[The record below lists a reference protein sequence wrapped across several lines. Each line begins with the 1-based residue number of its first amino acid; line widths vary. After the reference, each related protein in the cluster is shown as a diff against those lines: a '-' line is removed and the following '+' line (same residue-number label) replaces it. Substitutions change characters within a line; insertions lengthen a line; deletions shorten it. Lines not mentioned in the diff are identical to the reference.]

1 MYVYIYG
8 GFLKWWYPKSSIYR
22 YRFSIIQRAWGI
34 PTSTDEDQHWSLGS
48 IPLST
53 GVADRQLHYPF

>member
-1 MYVYIYG
+1 MVVSQNHPFIDID
-8 GFLKWWYPKSSIYR
+8 FPLSSEVGVSPPQLMRIN
-22 YRFSIIQRAWGI
+22 
-34 PTSTDEDQHWSLGS
+34 HWSLGS